1 MAKLNHCFFFF
12 FFFFVLL
19 ISSCEGALASKVDTV
34 RVGVILD
41 LNSSVGRIAQRYI
54 SMALSH
60 FYAVNNHFRTNLTL
74 VTRDSQNDVVVASF
88 GSVRALDLMKN
99 EKVHAIIGPQRSE
112 EAQFLIDLGRKTNVP
127 IISFSA
133 TSPSLSPTKNE
144 FFIRTAHDDSCQVKA
159 IADILKSYGWM
170 ELILIY
176 EDTNYGNGLIPYLTD
191 ALREVN
197 ARVLHRCVISP
208 GSGDS
213 EIRMKLKSLKENY
226 AQTRIFLVH
235 MTASVGSKLFLQA
248 KKSGIM
254 DEGYAWIVTEGL
266 SSLLDP
272 VHSKAINSMEGVLGL
287 RPFIPFS
294 SRKVQVSKLKSSI
307 KGQNLFGLWAY
318 DTVWAVATAVEKSG
332 MAHSGFVTLN
342 TGENEVDI
350 AALGTFKDGRK
361 LLNAL
366 LNTTF
371 DGVSGEFHLVKGQ
384 LQPSTFE
391 IFNVVGK
398 HERIIGYWTQTK
410 GLRRDLN
417 DNGNKAVNSKLKNP
431 VWPGDNTINQPN
443 NKLRIGIP
451 VRNAFTE
458 FINVENETDVNGG
471 PKISGFSY
479 EVFMA
484 VLEVLEFPLPHEFIH
499 FGENGTMAGTYDE
512 LLYKIKYQEY
522 DAVVGDTAIVANRS
536 TYVDF
541 TLPYSESGVSMV
553 VLVKDNEKKDFWIFL
568 KPLSLDLWLTTG
580 LVFIL
585 IGLVIWV
592 LEHRINTEFRGPPEH
607 QLGTIFWFSFS
618 TLVFAHRE
626 KLVNNLSK
634 FVLIIWIFVVLILT
648 QSYTASLASML
659 TVKQLR
665 PLFDDVQEIRK
676 HGYFVGYQNNSFVKD
691 LLLNQLRFSED
702 KLRPYNTPEE
712 YNVALSKGEVAAIF
726 DGIPYIKLF
735 LNKYC
740 SNFTI
745 IGPIYKTEGLG
756 FAFQQGSPLVPYMSR
771 AILKVTE
778 DKDKMEAIKR
788 KTFRS
793 KPTCEDKSA
802 TISSGSNLSVYSF
815 GGLFIITGVAS
826 ISALLL
832 HLFNFIRSHWP
843 VLNDHHLHSERSFL
857 AKIVDLIKHFDKK
870 DHSSYHFNRS
880 ESTVYS
886 AQNLEANFVASVP
899 NHIADV
905 QNHSRTSSEGGED
918 NDTSIDTL
926 HTS

>member
-1 MAKLNHCFFFF
+1 MAKLNHCFFF

-60 FYAVNNHFRTNLTL
+60 FYAVNNHFQTNLTL
-74 VTRDSQNDVVVASF
+74 VTKDSQNDVVVAALA
-88 GSVRALDLMKN
+88 ALDLMKN

-144 FFIRTAHDDSCQVKA
+144 FFILTAHDDSCQVKA

-176 EDTNYGNGLIPYLTD
+176 EDKNYGNGLIPYLTN

-213 EIRMKLKSLKENY
+213 EIRMKLESLKENY

-235 MTASVGSKLFLQA
+235 RTASVGSKLFLQA
-248 KKSGIM
+248 KKSGMM
-254 DEGYAWIVTEGL
+254 DEGYAWIVTEGV

-272 VHSKAINSMEGVLGL
+272 VDSKGINSMEGVLGL
-287 RPFIPFS
+287 RSFIPS
-294 SRKVQVSKLKSSI
+294 SRKLQVSKLKSSI

-318 DTVWAVATAVEKSG
+318 DTVWAVATAVEKAG
-332 MAHSGFVTLN
+332 MAYSSFTTSN
-342 TGENEVDI
+342 T
-350 AALGTFKDGRK
+350 
-361 LLNAL
+361 
-366 LNTTF
+366 
-371 DGVSGEFHLVKGQ
+371 
-384 LQPSTFE
+384 
-391 IFNVVGK
+391 
-398 HERIIGYWTQTK
+398 
-410 GLRRDLN
+410 
-417 DNGNKAVNSKLKNP
+417 
-431 VWPGDNTINQPN
+431 
-443 NKLRIGIP
+443 
-451 VRNAFTE
+451 
-458 FINVENETDVNGG
+458 
-471 PKISGFSY
+471 GFSY

-484 VLEVLEFPLPHEFIH
+484 VLDVLEFSLPHKFIP
-499 FGENGTMAGTYDE
+499 FGKNGTIAGTYDE

-522 DAVVGDTAIVANRS
+522 DDVVGDTTIVANRS

-541 TLPYSESGVSMV
+541 TLPYSKSGMSMV
-553 VLVKDNEKKDFWIFL
+553 VLVKDDEKKDFWIFL

-585 IGLVIWV
+585 TGLVIWV
-592 LEHRINTEFRGPPEH
+592 LEHSINTEFRGPPEH

-618 TLVFAHRE
+618 TLVFAH
-626 KLVNNLSK
+626 
-634 FVLIIWIFVVLILT
+634 
-648 QSYTASLASML
+648 SLASML
-659 TVKQLR
+659 TMKHLQ

-691 LLLNQLRFSED
+691 LLMNQLRFSED
-702 KLRPYNTPEE
+702 KLRPYNTLEE

-740 SNFTI
+740 SNFMM
-745 IGPIYKTEGLG
+745 IGPIYRTDRLD

-771 AILKVTE
+771 AI
-778 DKDKMEAIKR
+778 
-788 KTFRS
+788 F
-793 KPTCEDKSA
+793 KSQC
-802 TISSGSNLSVYSF
+802 LQLQ
-815 GGLFIITGVAS
+815 GLFIITGVAS

-832 HLFNFIRSHWP
+832 HLFNFIRLHWP

-857 AKIVDLIKHFDKK
+857 AQIIDLIKHFDKK

-880 ESTVYS
+880 ESRVYPT
-886 AQNLEANFVASVP
+886 QNLEANVVASVP
-899 NHIADV
+899 NHIVDM
-905 QNHSRTSSEGGED
+905 QNHSRTSSEGGKD